1 MPKNKKLSE
10 SEASS
15 SDEELQKKKPVK
27 KASKKRKASTSD
39 SDSGPDDRGPA
50 KKQLPAD
57 TKKAKG
63 NDNGASKSGPGGSW
77 CIEGMRFLKVD
88 EFRGK
93 PLVSIREYYEKNG
106 ELLPGK
112 KGISLSASQWR
123 KLMTMQDNV
132 NAAVDKY

>member
-10 SEASS
+10 SDASS
-15 SDEELQKKKPVK
+15 SDEEVQKKKPVK
-27 KASKKRKASTSD
+27 TSKKRKASTSD
-39 SDSGPDDRGPA
+39 SDSGPEDKGPA
-50 KKQLPAD
+50 KKQPAD
-57 TKKAKG
+57 TKKAK
-63 NDNGASKSGPGGSW
+63 DNGAEKSGPGGSW

-123 KLMTMQDNV
+123 KLIALHDNV
-132 NAAVDKY
+132 DGELNKY